1 MHIKYRVNLLQGL
14 LIENSSVT
22 VEFLDNKIG
31 QISTGV
37 YLKSI
42 VEIVNRFQQIRT
54 GALLIVNNYILG
66 LIVEIDYILTIS
78 C

>member
-1 MHIKYRVNLLQGL
+1 MHIKHRVNLLQEF
-14 LIENSSVT
+14 LIENFSVT
-22 VEFLDNKIG
+22 VELLDNKIG

-37 YLKSI
+37 NLKSI

>member
-1 MHIKYRVNLLQGL
+1 MHIKYRVNLLQGF

-37 YLKSI
+37 NLKSI

-66 LIVEIDYILTIS
+66 LIVEIDYILTMS

>member
-1 MHIKYRVNLLQGL
+1 MHIKYRVNLLQGF

-66 LIVEIDYILTIS
+66 LIVKIDYILTIS

>member
-1 MHIKYRVNLLQGL
+1 MHIKHRVNLLQEF
-14 LIENSSVT
+14 LIENFSVT

-37 YLKSI
+37 NLKSI

>member
-1 MHIKYRVNLLQGL
+1 MHIKYRVNLLQGF

-37 YLKSI
+37 NLKSI

>member
-1 MHIKYRVNLLQGL
+1 MHIKYRVNLLQGF

-37 YLKSI
+37 NLKSI

-66 LIVEIDYILTIS
+66 LIVKIDYILTIS